1 MGSEMCIRDSLID
14 DFKIESGDNSIH
26 VLNAPSPGA
35 TSSLVIGKYIGNLA
49 AKEFGY
55 WSYSIKNES
64 TINAEGI
71 HSTKNIISPSNPFTA
86 APNNPVISM
95 AVINIG

>member
-1 MGSEMCIRDSLID
+1 MDLID

-55 WSYSIKNES
+55 
-64 TINAEGI
+64 
-71 HSTKNIISPSNPFTA
+71 
-86 APNNPVISM
+86 
-95 AVINIG
+95 

>member
-1 MGSEMCIRDSLID
+1 MKLKLADYVIGFLADKGIDKMFVVYGAANGDLID

-55 WSYSIKNES
+55 
-64 TINAEGI
+64 
-71 HSTKNIISPSNPFTA
+71 
-86 APNNPVISM
+86 
-95 AVINIG
+95 